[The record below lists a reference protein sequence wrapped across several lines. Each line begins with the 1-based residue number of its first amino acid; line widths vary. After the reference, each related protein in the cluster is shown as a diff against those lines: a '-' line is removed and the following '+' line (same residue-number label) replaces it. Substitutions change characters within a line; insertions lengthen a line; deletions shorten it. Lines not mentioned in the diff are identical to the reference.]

1 MNKLQNS
8 IIKLVFQILKTRNI
22 RFVRNSILSS
32 SSCKFY
38 DDDVT
43 VMSFINIKYS
53 DVATE
58 ILP

>member
-1 MNKLQNS
+1 M
-8 IIKLVFQILKTRNI
+8 
-22 RFVRNSILSS
+22 RFVGNLILS

-38 DDDVT
+38 DDDIT
-43 VMSFINIKYS
+43 VKSFINIKYG